1 MTVVEAGRTQNK
13 DNTMTSEY
21 TNSSSDPFGAS
32 LDQINNLIN
41 DLLSRYSSLRPVQEP
56 KPEEDPLIQ
65 GYLSQYLGGAR
76 SLLNSYTSQQS
87 GSRTRGLGASSTGGS
102 PLSESEAYHQAL
114 KTLASEYSS
123 KFGDAVE
130 KAKSLRA
137 AQYSQQSSD
146 LGSLNDL
153 LLTRNKLLSAQ
164 GDWLNNLTAQQYEV
178 ERSRAQGNL
187 QAQTTAERN
196 AGLNSDREQA
206 QLAQDQ
212 ALASEDKWRSLQAK
226 ARLVSRIGKGAAGW
240 TNADD
245 MLSDRLGVEF
255 GYYQPWSRKLEI
267 RMGGS
272 KR

>member
-1 MTVVEAGRTQNK
+1 MTGVEADHTQNK
-13 DNTMTSEY
+13 DNTMPSEY
-21 TNSSSDPFGAS
+21 TNSSSDPFSAS

-87 GSRTRGLGASSTGGS
+87 GSGRGLGASSTGGS
-102 PLSESEAYHQAL
+102 SLSESEAYHQAL

-130 KAKSLRA
+130 NARSLRDS
-137 AQYSQQSSD
+137 QYSQQTSD

-164 GDWLNNLTAQQYEV
+164 GDWLNNLAAQQFEV
-178 ERSRAQGNL
+178 ERARAQDNL
-187 QAQTTAERN
+187 QAQKTAERQRQPEFRQGTGPTR
-196 AGLNSDREQA
+196 AGSGARKRKQMAKPAGESPSRFTHRESR
-206 QLAQDQ
+206 LRVDQ
-212 ALASEDKWRSLQAK
+212 R
-226 ARLVSRIGKGAAGW
+226 R
-240 TNADD
+240 
-245 MLSDRLGVEF
+245 
-255 GYYQPWSRKLEI
+255 
-267 RMGGS
+267 
-272 KR
+272 